1 MLEFG
6 ERCGWRD
13 VGDDPVDELLIVEL
27 RDDDAGRAE
36 GIADAAMDVVWEVG
50 GEGAVEDGVEVE
62 AAYDV
67 ECKGSADGCGTEVAR

>member
-1 MLEFG
+1 
-6 ERCGWRD
+6 
-13 VGDDPVDELLIVEL
+13 
-27 RDDDAGRAE
+27 
-36 GIADAAMDVVWEVG
+36 MDVVWEIG